1 MNLRNNFSTSFICI
15 ILIFLISFPLQS
27 KSRETK
33 VIIELLN
40 DNSYSGVLFEVT
52 QDEVIIYEN
61 EKVRKIEISQ
71 IKNVGIKRDSTFLTS
86 AFRGTL
92 IGGAFGGALALST
105 KAEKEGLVPTEEG
118 QFLLSVIGMAFYG
131 FLFGSLFSL
140 SISKYKNYK
149 FSGYSDLKKIK
160 FLKKLKRKARI

>member
-27 KSRETK
+27 KSRGTK

-40 DNSYSGVLFEVT
+40 DNSYRGVLFEVT

-61 EKVRKIEISQ
+61 DEVRKIDISQ
-71 IKNVGIKRDSTFLTS
+71 IKNVGIKRYSTFLTG
-86 AFRGTL
+86 AFRGIL
-92 IGGAFGGALALST
+92 IGSAIGGVMALTT
-105 KAEKEGLVPTEEG
+105 KAAKEGLVPTEDA
-118 QFLLSVIGMAFYG
+118 QFLVSVIVMGFYG
-131 FLFGSLFSL
+131 FLYGSLFSL

-149 FSGYSDLKKIK
+149 FSEYSDLKKIK
-160 FLKKLKRKARI
+160 FKKKLKRKARI